1 MAPTTDNS
9 NSTGAAIEAHYPVS
23 TVEMTAFTAVC
34 GSRERP
40 LWVRVGH
47 SAMSPQCPLYPP
59 KRKSIRALAMSQKCQ
74 FLTHAPQQTT
84 HAVARLELF
93 NHLVGAAEQRQ
104 RET

>member
-40 LWVRVGH
+40 LWV
-47 SAMSPQCPLYPP
+47 
-59 KRKSIRALAMSQKCQ
+59 KSGKARSEHIPSGLHPRADIVDALWH
-74 FLTHAPQQTT
+74 FRFVP
-84 HAVARLELF
+84 
-93 NHLVGAAEQRQ
+93 
-104 RET
+104 